1 MDEKNSG
8 LANIYFFKI
17 IIKIDYSL
25 QKKIKAAFLES
36 FTVDLHGS
44 THLLYV
50 FNIANEFLLLPISS
64 AD

>member
-36 FTVDLHGS
+36 FTVDLQGS